1 MNRTISRSASV
12 LALALAAQSFAAQ
25 DANKYLLR
33 INVQPGDRY
42 EYVVR
47 FNVDGG
53 DSLGRLGAQVHIA
66 QRVTEVKPDQIDWSV
81 YVAGQS
87 VKGKGMM
94 TTAESM
100 VSDLNELKYKRS
112 TDRKGSAGKIGMSE
126 DPGAALATS
135 SPEVQFP
142 EQPVAVGETWG
153 YEIDMSGTALNVTS
167 KLVAVRD
174 GLAII
179 ESVFGANDV
188 VTLIEPYRYEY
199 DLKTGMLRLS
209 TGKAK
214 VNQMGV
220 ELSVNFTMYRLV
232 PNPVFGLNPD
242 GAKGPS
248 IKRKNSVQAKPFPSL
263 LDRFLNAGALVAPG
277 WM

>member
-1 MNRTISRSASV
+1 MTRTVSRSAT
-12 LALALAAQSFAAQ
+12 ALALLLATQTFAAQ

-33 INVQPGDRY
+33 INVQEGDRY
-42 EYVVR
+42 EYVIR

-53 DSLGRLGAQVHIA
+53 DSLGRLGAQVHMA
-66 QRVTEVKPDQIDWSV
+66 QRVTGVKADQIDWSV

-94 TTAESM
+94 TTAETM
-100 VSDLNELKYKRS
+100 VSDLDELKYKRS
-112 TDRKGSAGKIGMSE
+112 TDRRGSAGKIGMSD

-142 EQPVAVGETWG
+142 EQPIAVGDSWG
-153 YEIDMSGTALNVTS
+153 YEIDMSGTSLQVTS

-188 VTLIEPYRYEY
+188 VTLVEPYRYEY

-220 ELSVNFTMYRLV
+220 ELSLNFTMYRLV
-232 PNPVFGLNPD
+232 PNPVYGLKPLN
-242 GAKGPS
+242 AKRQVG
-248 IKRKNSVQAKPFPSL
+248 IHGV
-263 LDRFLNAGALVAPG
+263 LDRFLNAGANVAPG

>member
-1 MNRTISRSASV
+1 MKGMTRTISRSAT
-12 LALALAAQSFAAQ
+12 ALALLLATQSFAAQ
-25 DANKYLLR
+25 DAQKYLLR
-33 INVQPGDRY
+33 INVQEGDRY
-42 EYVVR
+42 EYVIR

-53 DSLGRLGAQVHIA
+53 DSLGRLGAQVHMA
-66 QRVTEVKPDQIDWSV
+66 QRVTSVKPDQVDWSV

-94 TTAESM
+94 ATAENM
-100 VSDLNELKYKRS
+100 VSDLDELKYKRS
-112 TDRKGSAGKIGMSE
+112 TDRKGSAGKIGMSD

-142 EQPVAVGETWG
+142 EQPVAIGDSWG
-153 YEIDMSGTALNVTS
+153 YEIDMSGTSLNVTS

-188 VTLIEPYRYEY
+188 VTLVEPYRYEY

-220 ELSVNFTMYRLV
+220 ELSLNFTMFRLV
-232 PNPVFGLNPD
+232 PNPVYGLKPLT
-242 GAKGPS
+242 AK
-248 IKRKNSVQAKPFPSL
+248 KPVGIQGV
-263 LDRFLNAGALVAPG
+263 LDRFLNAGANVAPG